1 MKRQLTTNV
10 PPRKIRYQHIV
21 DDLQVIFE
29 QKKEH
34 EQDFKTVHALLARHY
49 GLSQDALL
57 LPGDP
62 AGVPAGRGRCVS
74 ANDFK
79 KIPLPLREGLGEG

>member
-1 MKRQLTTNV
+1 MPGQGISMKRQLTTNV

-29 QKKEH
+29 QKKAH

-49 GLSQDALL
+49 GLSQDTLL
-57 LPGDP
+57 LQGIRR
-62 AGVPAGRGRCVS
+62 AYRQVVEGV
-74 ANDFK
+74 
-79 KIPLPLREGLGEG
+79 